1 MRETLV
7 AMRDRLA
14 KEAELAEGSAL
25 AAVSRPLHTVRQ
37 DRLAELDA
45 AELWA
50 TVVAALGDLARA
62 LVLGTPPDEA
72 ARPGTSDDGAADP
85 QGAASEHS
93 GMTRDARARLLAL
106 HS

>member
-1 MRETLV
+1 MQLIITEKPSV
-7 AMRDRLA
+7 A
-14 KEAELAEGSAL
+14 S
-25 AAVSRPLHTVRQ
+25 
-37 DRLAELDA
+37 
-45 AELWA
+45 
-50 TVVAALGDLARA
+50 DLARA

>member
-1 MRETLV
+1 MKLYEVGPVVFPAYTETSVGVRSREF
-7 AMRDRLA
+7 
-14 KEAELAEGSAL
+14 
-25 AAVSRPLHTVRQ
+25 AAILSDPT
-37 DRLAELDA
+37 
-45 AELWA
+45 
-50 TVVAALGDLARA
+50 ALGDLARA